1 MNESKSFTTKLFL
14 NRRVPIAVERDK
26 VGGDERVGSDQ
37 VRVRLRG
44 KRTNQVGEA
53 AEEVPATHRH
63 PVHSEKV

>member
-37 VRVRLRG
+37 VGVRFRG
-44 KRTNQVGEA
+44 ERANQIGEA
-53 AEEVPATHRH
+53 AQEVPATHRH
-63 PVHSEKV
+63 PVHAEKV